1 MSAARTLIVNA
12 IVHCRSDP
20 FATALLIDDGVIA
33 WVGDDAGARVHYD
46 LADSIVDLG
55 GAFLAPGFVDS
66 HIHATSTGLQLT
78 GVDLTS
84 ASSAADVLAL
94 VEAKAKAT
102 RGGFI
107 YGHGWDQTSW
117 ADPRLPTRAEI
128 DRASWGSEVYLSRID
143 VHSALVSSALVAR
156 APEARDFEGF
166 DADGPVTKAAHN
178 ALREAALARVRPSD
192 RRAAHVAT
200 LTDAAA
206 HGIVS
211 VHEMSGPSIGGAD
224 DLRELLATATEL
236 DCPSVFAYWGQTA
249 ADGGIEAARELG
261 AIGVGGDL
269 FVDGSLGSHTASLV
283 DPYLDEP
290 STRGAQ
296 YLSREEITDH
306 LRAAT
311 LAGIP
316 GGFHAIGDAACADV
330 AAGVVAVA
338 EDLGQGAVRSLGHRI
353 EHAEMLR
360 QEDIGILVN
369 HGVTFSMQPI
379 FDAYW
384 GVAGGMYDQRLG
396 TERACRMNRLASI
409 VAAGGRLAINSDTPV
424 TPMRPWSI
432 VRAATE
438 HCQPGESL
446 SARAAFNAATRGGW
460 RAIGAEGVGVIEV
473 GAPAHLAVWDADE
486 LEVRVPDQTVAN
498 WSTDARAATPGL
510 PRLDADDPTCLA
522 TLVDG
527 RVIHGSSYW
536 SDRGADDRGV
546 STRGSR

>member
-1 MSAARTLIVNA
+1 MSGARTLMVNA

-33 WVGDDAGARVHYD
+33 WVGDDAGARVHHD
-46 LADSIVDLG
+46 IADVIVDLDG
-55 GAFLAPGFVDS
+55 RFVAPGFVDS
-66 HIHATSTGLQLT
+66 HIHATSTGLQIT
-78 GVDLTS
+78 GVDLT
-84 ASSAADVLAL
+84 AATCAADVLRL
-94 VEAKAKAT
+94 VEEKAKSS
-102 RGGFI
+102 RGGFV
-107 YGHGWDQTSW
+107 YGHGWDQTQWS
-117 ADPRLPTRAEI
+117 DPQLPTRSEI

-156 APEARDFEGF
+156 VGDARSLEGF
-166 DADGPVTKAAHN
+166 DAAGPVTKAAHN
-178 ALREAALARVRPSD
+178 ALREAALVRVRPSD
-192 RRAAHVAT
+192 RRAAHLAT
-200 LTDAAA
+200 LADAAA

-211 VHEMSGPSIGGAD
+211 VQEMSGPSIGGAD
-224 DLRELLATATEL
+224 DLRELLATAS
-236 DCPSVFAYWGQTA
+236 DFGGPSVFGYWGQTSA
-249 ADGGIEAARELG
+249 EGGIEMARELG

-283 DPYLDEP
+283 EPYVDDP
-290 STRGAQ
+290 SSRGAQ

-330 AAGVVAVA
+330 AAGVAAVA
-338 EDLGQGAVRSLGHRI
+338 DELGQGLVRSLGHRI

-360 QEDIGILVN
+360 ESDIAVLVN

-384 GVAGGMYDQRLG
+384 GVPGGMYDQRLS
-396 TERACRMNRLASI
+396 TERAHEMNRLASI
-409 VAAGGRLAINSDTPV
+409 VSAGGRLAINSDTPV

-438 HCQPGESL
+438 HWQESERVT
-446 SARAAFNAATRGGW
+446 ARAAFNAATRGGW
-460 RAIGAEGVGVIEV
+460 RAIGSEGVGVIEV
-473 GAPAHLAVWDADE
+473 GAPAHLAVWEAAE
-486 LEVRVPDQTVAN
+486 LEVRVPDTTVAN

-510 PRLDADDPTCLA
+510 PRLDDGDPACVA

-527 RVIHGSSYW
+527 RVIHGEEYWAERARASGSS
-536 SDRGADDRGV
+536 R
-546 STRGSR
+546 

>member
-1 MSAARTLIVNA
+1 VSGARTLILNA

-46 LADSIVDLG
+46 LADVIVDLDG
-55 GAFLAPGFVDS
+55 RFVAPGFVDS
-66 HIHATSTGLQLT
+66 HIHATSTGLQIT
-78 GVDLTS
+78 GVDLT
-84 ASSAADVLAL
+84 AARSAADVLAL
-94 VEAKAKAT
+94 VEEKAKAT

-107 YGHGWDQTSW
+107 YGHGWDQTQWS
-117 ADPRLPTRAEI
+117 DPQLPTRSEI

-156 APEARDFEGF
+156 VGDARSLEGF
-166 DADGPVTKAAHN
+166 DAAGPVTKAAHN
-178 ALREAALARVRPSD
+178 ALREAALVRVRPSD
-192 RRAAHVAT
+192 RRAAHLAT
-200 LTDAAA
+200 LADAAA

-224 DLRELLATATEL
+224 DLRELLATAL
-236 DCPSVFAYWGQTA
+236 DFGGPSVFGYWGQA
-249 ADGGIEAARELG
+249 AAEGGIEMARELG

-283 DPYLDEP
+283 EPYADDA

-296 YLSREEITDH
+296 YLSLEEITDH

-330 AAGVVAVA
+330 AAGVAA
-338 EDLGQGAVRSLGHRI
+338 IADELGQGVVRSMGHRI

-360 QEDIGILVN
+360 ESDIAVLVN

-384 GVAGGMYDQRLG
+384 GVPGGMYDQRLG
-396 TERACRMNRLASI
+396 TERAHEMNRLASI
-409 VAAGGRLAINSDTPV
+409 VSAGGRLAINSDTPV

-438 HCQPGESL
+438 HWQESERV

-460 RAIGAEGVGVIEV
+460 RAIGSEGVGVIEV
-473 GAPAHLAVWDADE
+473 GAPAHLAVWEVAE
-486 LEVRVPDQTVAN
+486 LEVRVPDTTVAN

-510 PRLDADDPTCLA
+510 PRLDDGDPACVA

-527 RVIHGSSYW
+527 RVIHGEDYWAERTGAGGSS
-536 SDRGADDRGV
+536 R
-546 STRGSR
+546 

>member
-1 MSAARTLIVNA
+1 MSRSRTLLVNA

-46 LADSIVDLG
+46 LADVIVDLDG
-55 GAFLAPGFVDS
+55 RFVAPGFVDS
-66 HIHATSTGLQLT
+66 HIHATSTGLQIT
-78 GVDLTS
+78 GVDLTTTTC
-84 ASSAADVLAL
+84 AADVLAL
-94 VEAKAKAT
+94 VEQKAKAT

-107 YGHGWDQTSW
+107 YGHGWDQTQWS
-117 ADPRLPTRAEI
+117 DPRLPTRSEI

-156 APEARDFEGF
+156 ADAAPSMVGF
-166 DADGPVTKAAHN
+166 DALGPVTKAAHN
-178 ALREAALARVRPSD
+178 ALREAALVRLRPAD
-192 RRAAHVAT
+192 RRAAHLAT

-224 DLRELLATATEL
+224 DLRELLATAEEVAG
-236 DCPSVFAYWGQTA
+236 PSVFGYWGQTA
-249 ADGGIEAARELG
+249 AEGGIEVARELG

-269 FVDGSLGSHTASLV
+269 FVDGSLGSHTASLLE
-283 DPYLDEP
+283 PYDDQP
-290 STRGAQ
+290 TSRGAQ
-296 YLSREEITDH
+296 YLSKEEITDH

-330 AAGVVAVA
+330 AAGVAAVA
-338 EDLGQGAVRSLGHRI
+338 EDLGLGAVRSLGHRI

-360 QEDIGILVN
+360 EEDISILVN

-379 FDAYW
+379 FDAFW
-384 GVAGGMYDQRLG
+384 GVPGGMYDQRLG
-396 TERACRMNRLASI
+396 TERAHRMNRLASI
-409 VAAGGRLAINSDTPV
+409 VADGGRLAINSDTPV

-432 VRAATE
+432 IRAATE

-473 GAPAHLAVWDADE
+473 GAPAHLAVWDAAE
-486 LEVRVPDQTVAN
+486 LEVRVPNETVVN
-498 WSTDARAATPGL
+498 WSTDVRSATPGL
-510 PRLDADDPTCLA
+510 PRLDREDPTCLA
-522 TLVDG
+522 TLVHG
-527 RVIHGSSYW
+527 RVVYGQSYW
-536 SDRGADDRGV
+536 SDRAVDDPSV
-546 STRGSR
+546 PTRGIR

>member
-1 MSAARTLIVNA
+1 MSRSRTLIVNA
-12 IVHCRSDP
+12 AVHCRSAP

-46 LADSIVDLG
+46 LADVIVDLDG
-55 GAFLAPGFVDS
+55 RFVAPGFVDS
-66 HIHATSTGLQLT
+66 HVHATSTGLQIN
-78 GVDLTS
+78 GVDLTQ
-84 ASSAADVLAL
+84 ATCAADVLSL
-94 VEAKAKAT
+94 VEQKAKQT
-102 RGGFI
+102 RGGLI
-107 YGHGWDQTSW
+107 YGHGWDQTQWS
-117 ADPRLPTRAEI
+117 DPRLPTRTEI

-156 APEARDFEGF
+156 AASARSMEGF
-166 DADGPVTKAAHN
+166 DAQGPVARAAHN
-178 ALREAALARVRPSD
+178 ALREAALVRVRPND
-192 RRAAHVAT
+192 RRAAHLAT
-200 LTDAAA
+200 LGDAAA

-224 DLRELLATATEL
+224 DLRELLAIAVEFAG
-236 DCPSVFAYWGQTA
+236 PSVFGYWGQTA
-249 ADGGIEAARELG
+249 ADGGIEMARELG

-283 DPYLDEP
+283 QPYADQP
-290 STRGAQ
+290 SSRGTQ

-316 GGFHAIGDAACADV
+316 GGFHVIGDAACADV
-330 AAGVVAVA
+330 AAGIADVAA
-338 EDLGQGAVRSLGHRI
+338 ELGQGRVRSMGHRI

-360 QEDIGILVN
+360 EEDIAVLVN

-384 GVAGGMYDQRLG
+384 GVPGGMYDQRLG
-396 TERACRMNRLASI
+396 TDRSHRMNRLASI
-409 VAAGGRLAINSDTPV
+409 MSAGGLLAINSDTPV

-438 HCQPGESL
+438 HCQDAESL

-460 RAIGAEGVGVIEV
+460 RALGQHGVGVIEV
-473 GAPAHLAVWDADE
+473 GAPAHLAVWDAAE
-486 LEVRVPDQTVAN
+486 LEVRVPDATVAN
-498 WSTDARAATPGL
+498 WSTDPRAATPGL
-510 PRLDADDPTCLA
+510 PRLDDGDPMCLA

-527 RVIHGSSYW
+527 RVIYGEEYWAERMGRTSTAGSS
-536 SDRGADDRGV
+536 R
-546 STRGSR
+546 

>member
-1 MSAARTLIVNA
+1 MSGTRTLIVNA

-33 WVGDDAGARVHYD
+33 WVGDDSGARVHYD
-46 LADSIVDLG
+46 LADLIVDLDG
-55 GAFLAPGFVDS
+55 CFVAPGFVDS
-66 HIHATSTGLQLT
+66 HIHATSTGLQIT

-84 ASSAADVLAL
+84 ATCAADVLRE
-94 VEAKAKAT
+94 VEEKAKAT
-102 RGGFI
+102 RGGFV
-107 YGHGWDQTSW
+107 YGHGWDQTQW
-117 ADPRLPTRAEI
+117 VDPLLPTRSQI

-156 APEARDFEGF
+156 VTDVRLLEGF
-166 DADGPVTKAAHN
+166 DAVGPVTKAAHN
-178 ALREAALARVRPSD
+178 ALREAALVRVRPAD
-192 RRAAHVAT
+192 RRAAHLAT

-224 DLRELLATATEL
+224 DLRELLATAA
-236 DCPSVFAYWGQTA
+236 DCAGPSVFGYWGQTA
-249 ADGGIEAARELG
+249 AEGGIELARELG

-283 DPYLDEP
+283 EPYADDP
-290 STRGAQ
+290 SSRGAQ
-296 YLSREEITDH
+296 YLTREEITDH

-330 AAGVVAVA
+330 AAGVAAVA
-338 EDLGQGAVRSLGHRI
+338 DELGQGVVRSLGHRI
-353 EHAEMLR
+353 EHAEMLG
-360 QEDIGILVN
+360 ETDISLLVH

-396 TERACRMNRLASI
+396 IERAHRMNRLASI
-409 VAAGGRLAINSDTPV
+409 VSAGGRLAINSDSPV

-438 HCQPGESL
+438 HCQGAESL

-460 RAIGAEGVGVIEV
+460 RAIGSEGVGVIEV
-473 GAPAHLAVWDADE
+473 GVPAHIAVWDARE
-486 LEVRVPDQTVAN
+486 LEVRVPDATVSN

-510 PRLDADDPTCLA
+510 PRLDDGDPTCVA

-527 RVIHGSSYW
+527 RVIHGGEYW
-536 SDRGADDRGV
+536 AERAVASG
-546 STRGSR
+546 GSR

>member
-1 MSAARTLIVNA
+1 MSSSRTLIVNA

-20 FATALLIDDGVIA
+20 FATALLIDDGAIA

-46 LADSIVDLG
+46 IADAIVDLDRL
-55 GAFLAPGFVDS
+55 FLAPGFVDS
-66 HIHATSTGLQLT
+66 HIHATSTGLQIT
-78 GVDLTS
+78 GVDLTAVAS
-84 ASSAADVLAL
+84 AEELLAA
-94 VEAKAKAT
+94 VEATAKAT
-102 RGGFI
+102 RGGFV
-107 YGHGWDQTSW
+107 YGHGWDQTQW
-117 ADPRLPTRAEI
+117 GDARLPTRAEL

-156 APEARDFEGF
+156 VADARSLEGF
-166 DADGPVTKAAHN
+166 DAHGPVTKAAHN
-178 ALREAALARVRPSD
+178 ALREAALVRVRPGD
-192 RRAAHVAT
+192 RRAAHLAT

-224 DLRELLATATEL
+224 DLRELLATAAEF
-236 DCPSVFAYWGQTA
+236 DGPHVFGYWGQTA
-249 ADGGIEAARELG
+249 ADGGLEAARQLG

-269 FVDGSLGSHTASLV
+269 FVDGSLGSHTASLTE
-283 DPYLDEP
+283 PYADAP
-290 STRGAQ
+290 GSRGAQ

-311 LAGIP
+311 LAGMS

-330 AAGVVAVA
+330 AAGVAKVSN
-338 EDLGQGAVRSLGHRI
+338 ELGESRVRAMGHRI

-360 QEDIGILVN
+360 EEDIAVLVS

-396 TERACRMNRLASI
+396 TERSHRMNRLASI
-409 VAAGGRLAINSDTPV
+409 VSAGGLLAINSDSPV

-432 VRAATE
+432 VRSATE
-438 HCQPGESL
+438 HWQVSERL

-460 RAIGAEGVGVIEV
+460 RAIGEQGTGVIDV
-473 GAPAHLAVWDADE
+473 GAPAHLVVWEAAE
-486 LEVRVPDQTVAN
+486 LEVRVPDATVAN

-510 PRLDADDPTCLA
+510 PRLDDGDPACVA

-527 RVIHGSSYW
+527 RVIHGGAYW
-536 SDRGADDRGV
+536 DERTAV
-546 STRGSR
+546 AGSGR

>member
-1 MSAARTLIVNA
+1 MSGARTLIVNA

-46 LADSIVDLG
+46 LADVIVDLDG
-55 GAFLAPGFVDS
+55 RFVAPGFVDS
-66 HIHATSTGLQLT
+66 HIHATSTGLLIT

-84 ASSAADVLAL
+84 ATCAADVLSS
-94 VEAKAKAT
+94 VEEKAKQT

-107 YGHGWDQTSW
+107 YGHGWDQTQWS
-117 ADPRLPTRAEI
+117 DPQLPTRTQI

-156 APEARDFEGF
+156 VSDPRSLEGF
-166 DADGPVTKAAHN
+166 DASGPVTKAAHN
-178 ALREAALARVRPSD
+178 ALREAALVRVRPSD
-192 RRAAHVAT
+192 RRTAQLAT
-200 LTDAAA
+200 LADAAA

-224 DLRELLATATEL
+224 DLRELLATADEFPG
-236 DCPSVFAYWGQTA
+236 PSVFGYWGQTA
-249 ADGGIEAARELG
+249 AQGGIEMARELG

-283 DPYLDEP
+283 EPYADEP
-290 STRGAQ
+290 SSRGVQ
-296 YLSREEITDH
+296 YLSCEEITEH

-311 LAGIP
+311 LARVP
-316 GGFHAIGDAACADV
+316 AGFHAIGDAACADV
-330 AAGVVAVA
+330 AAGMAQVAA
-338 EDLGQGAVRSLGHRI
+338 ELGQGLVRSMGHRI

-360 QEDIGILVN
+360 EEDIAMLVN

-379 FDAYW
+379 FDALW
-384 GVAGGMYDQRLG
+384 GVPDGMYDQRLG
-396 TERACRMNRLASI
+396 TERAHRMNRLASI
-409 VAAGGRLAINSDTPV
+409 VSAGGRLAINSDTPV

-432 VRAATE
+432 VRAATQ
-438 HCQPGESL
+438 HCQEAESL

-460 RAIGAEGVGVIEV
+460 RAMGQHGVGVVEV
-473 GAPAHLAVWDADE
+473 GAPAHLAVWDAAE
-486 LEVRVPDQTVAN
+486 LEVRVPDATVSN
-498 WSTDARAATPGL
+498 WSTDPRAATPGL
-510 PRLDADDPTCLA
+510 PRLGDGDPMCLV

-527 RVIHGSSYW
+527 RVIYGEEFWAERMGRTPKVGSS
-536 SDRGADDRGV
+536 R
-546 STRGSR
+546 

>member
-1 MSAARTLIVNA
+1 MSGSRTLIVHA

-46 LADSIVDLG
+46 LADVIVDLDG
-55 GAFLAPGFVDS
+55 RFVAPGFVDS
-66 HIHATSTGLQLT
+66 HIHATSTGLQIT

-84 ASSAADVLAL
+84 ATCAADVLSL
-94 VEAKAKAT
+94 MEDKAKAT

-107 YGHGWDQTSW
+107 YGHGWDQTLWPDSQ
-117 ADPRLPTRAEI
+117 LPTRSEI

-156 APEARDFEGF
+156 VPDARLLEGF
-166 DADGPVTKAAHN
+166 DAHGPVTKAAHN
-178 ALREAALARVRPSD
+178 ALREAALVRVRPSD
-192 RRAAHVAT
+192 RRAAHLAT
-200 LTDAAA
+200 LADAAA

-224 DLRELLATATEL
+224 DLHEFLANAAEFAG
-236 DCPSVFAYWGQTA
+236 PVVFGYWGQTA
-249 ADGGIEAARELG
+249 AEGGIEMARELG

-283 DPYLDEP
+283 EPYADD
-290 STRGAQ
+290 SSSRGAQ

-330 AAGVVAVA
+330 AAGVAAVA
-338 EDLGQGAVRSLGHRI
+338 AELGQGVVRSLGHRI

-360 QEDIGILVN
+360 EEDIAALVN

-379 FDAYW
+379 FDGYW
-384 GVAGGMYDQRLG
+384 GVPGGMYDQRLG
-396 TERACRMNRLASI
+396 TERAHRMNRLASI
-409 VAAGGRLAINSDTPV
+409 VSAGGRLAINSDTPV

-438 HCQPGESL
+438 HWQEVERV

-460 RAIGAEGVGVIEV
+460 RAIGSEGVGVIEV
-473 GAPAHLAVWDADE
+473 GAPAHLAVWEAAE
-486 LEVRVPDQTVAN
+486 LEVRVPDATVAN
-498 WSTDARAATPGL
+498 WSTDTRAATPGL
-510 PRLDADDPTCLA
+510 PRLEDGDPVCLA

-527 RVIHGSSYW
+527 RVIYGEEHWTERTGTGGSN
-536 SDRGADDRGV
+536 R
-546 STRGSR
+546 